1 MVTYESGS
9 TSNQYL
15 SPFQSASPTYD
26 KAYIIYRRVGRY
38 MSAMKA
44 IKVFR
49 DLLSFLTIIPVG
61 GKEDFVFTTA
71 SNMYLFPIVGGL
83 IGLLAGLY
91 YIASS
96 AIVVF
101 LLGLINVYIALPTAI
116 LGTLIPAAMTIAFL
130 LVVTGLQHFDGLI
143 DLGNAIGIR
152 NEHDRKMKA
161 HEWTVTYG
169 GAILAIAVEG
179 LAFYGLF
186 WIARGS
192 VDLLLV
198 FSAILLA
205 ELSAKLAM
213 VTIVWVG
220 KPSHKG
226 LGSIFLAKAKKK
238 LNYAAYAI
246 SALIAFPVFF
256 FFASPLLAVVA
267 IALVFISIPVAFLM
281 NRVSIAVF
289 GGVSGD
295 MIGATNEV
303 SRATTLI
310 LFGVVLMVISL

>member
-1 MVTYESGS
+1 
-9 TSNQYL
+9 
-15 SPFQSASPTYD
+15 
-26 KAYIIYRRVGRY
+26 

-44 IKVFR
+44 IKVFK

-61 GKEDFVFTTA
+61 GKEDFIFTTA
-71 SNMYLFPIVGGL
+71 SNMYLFPIIGGL

-91 YIASS
+91 FVASS
-96 AIVVF
+96 AIVGF
-101 LLGLINVYIALPTAI
+101 LLGLVNVYISLPTAV
-116 LGTLIPAAMTIAFL
+116 LGALIPAAMTVAFL
-130 LVVTGLQHFDGLI
+130 LVMTGLQHFDGLI

-152 NEHDRKMKA
+152 NLHDRKMKA

-169 GAILAIAVEG
+169 GAVLALAIEG

-186 WIARGS
+186 WVVRGS
-192 VDLLLV
+192 FNPLFAFLAV
-198 FSAILLA
+198 FIA
-205 ELSAKLAM
+205 EVSAKLAM

-238 LNYAAYAI
+238 LNYAAYVL
-246 SALIAFPVFF
+246 SALIVFPVVYFT
-256 FFASPLLAVVA
+256 ASLLLALVA
-267 IALVFISIPVAFLM
+267 VALVFVSIPVAFVM
-281 NRVSIAVF
+281 NNVSNKVF

-303 SRATTLI
+303 ARAVTLI
-310 LFGVVLMVISL
+310 LFAVLLMVMAL

>member
-1 MVTYESGS
+1 
-9 TSNQYL
+9 
-15 SPFQSASPTYD
+15 
-26 KAYIIYRRVGRY
+26 
-38 MSAMKA
+38 MKA

-61 GKEDFVFTTA
+61 GKEDFIFTTA
-71 SNMYLFPIVGGL
+71 ANMYLFPIIGGL

-91 YIASS
+91 FIASS
-96 AIVVF
+96 TIVGF
-101 LLGLINVYIALPTAI
+101 LLGLVNVYIALPTAI
-116 LGTLIPAAMTIAFL
+116 LGALIPAVMTVAFL
-130 LVVTGLQHFDGLI
+130 LVMTGLQHFDGLI

-152 NEHDRKMKA
+152 NLHDRKMKA

-169 GAILAIAVEG
+169 GAVLALAIEG

-186 WIARGS
+186 WVVRGS
-192 VDLLLV
+192 FNPLFAFLAV
-198 FSAILLA
+198 FVA
-205 ELSAKLAM
+205 EVSAKLAM

-238 LNYAAYAI
+238 LNYTAYAL
-246 SALIAFPVFF
+246 SALIVFPVVYFT
-256 FFASPLLAVVA
+256 ASPLLSLVA
-267 IALVFISIPVAFLM
+267 LALVFISIPVAFVM
-281 NRVSIAVF
+281 NNVSSKVF

-303 SRATTLI
+303 ARAVTLI
-310 LFGVVLMVISL
+310 LFAVVLMVIAL

>member
-1 MVTYESGS
+1 
-9 TSNQYL
+9 
-15 SPFQSASPTYD
+15 
-26 KAYIIYRRVGRY
+26 

-44 IKVFR
+44 IKVFK

-61 GKEDFVFTTA
+61 GKEDFIFTTA
-71 SNMYLFPIVGGL
+71 SNMYLFPIIGGL

-91 YIASS
+91 FVASS
-96 AIVVF
+96 AIVGF
-101 LLGLINVYIALPTAI
+101 LLGLVSVYIALPTAV
-116 LGTLIPAAMTIAFL
+116 LGALIPAAMTVAFL
-130 LVVTGLQHFDGLI
+130 LVMTGLQHFDGLI

-152 NEHDRKMKA
+152 NLHDRKMKA

-169 GAILAIAVEG
+169 GAVLALAVEG

-186 WIARGS
+186 WVVRGS
-192 VDLLLV
+192 FNPLFAFLAV
-198 FSAILLA
+198 FVA
-205 ELSAKLAM
+205 EVSAKLAM

-238 LNYAAYAI
+238 LNYAAYAL
-246 SALIAFPVFF
+246 SALIVFPVVYFT
-256 FFASPLLAVVA
+256 ASPLLALVVV
-267 IALVFISIPVAFLM
+267 ALVFVSIPVAFMM
-281 NRVSIAVF
+281 NKVSNNVF

-303 SRATTLI
+303 ARAVTLI
-310 LFGVVLMVISL
+310 LFAVVLLVMAL